1 MRLKEAPNIGDR
13 LCTTIYV
20 FIHNELYIG
29 CDYVQDTYQHCNLS
43 LVRSSITA
51 TPCLLR
57 NDLYTT
63 GPRKW
68 HYQVI
73 LLRSIELVIINY
85 SIYLPQQVKIIK
97 MIYSILFTQ
106 ENRLLLSPQII
117 MEESVLLLLC
127 SQIYL
132 LDSRKKGTNVMSVMV
147 IAMPNFVQALISR
160 LYIYLGTYHIIQN
173 RIKQGFF
180 IH

>member
-1 MRLKEAPNIGDR
+1 MRLKEDPNIGDR

-43 LVRSSITA
+43 LVRSSITT
-51 TPCLLR
+51 TPRLLR

-68 HYQVI
+68 HYLVI

-85 SIYLPQQVKIIK
+85 SIYLPKQVKIIK

-106 ENRLLLSPQII
+106 ENRLLLSPPNYYGRVSTVVTLQSNI
-117 MEESVLLLLC
+117 LARFW
-127 SQIYL
+127 Q
-132 LDSRKKGTNVMSVMV
+132 KGTNVMSVMV

>member
-13 LCTTIYV
+13 LCSTTMYV

-43 LVRSSITA
+43 LVRSSITT
-51 TPCLLR
+51 TPRLLR

-68 HYQVI
+68 HYLVI

-85 SIYLPQQVKIIK
+85 SIYLPKQVKIIK

-117 MEESVLLLLC
+117 MEESVLLLLF
-127 SQIYL
+127 SQIIL
-132 LDSRKKGTNVMSVMV
+132 ARFSQKKQCQIFSR
-147 IAMPNFVQALISR
+147 P
-160 LYIYLGTYHIIQN
+160 
-173 RIKQGFF
+173 
-180 IH
+180 

>member
-13 LCTTIYV
+13 LCTTMYV

-51 TPCLLR
+51 TPRLLR

-85 SIYLPQQVKIIK
+85 SIYLPKQVKIIK

-106 ENRLLLSPQII
+106 ENRLLLSPPNYYGRVSTVVTLQSNILARFSQKRHKCHVSYGYCNAKFCVGLNFQII
-117 MEESVLLLLC
+117 HILR
-127 SQIYL
+127 Y
-132 LDSRKKGTNVMSVMV
+132 
-147 IAMPNFVQALISR
+147 ISH
-160 LYIYLGTYHIIQN
+160 YTKSH
-173 RIKQGFF
+173 
-180 IH
+180 

>member
-13 LCTTIYV
+13 LCTTMYV

-51 TPCLLR
+51 TPRLLR

-85 SIYLPQQVKIIK
+85 SIYLPKQVKIIK

-106 ENRLLLSPQII
+106 VNRSLLTPKLLWKSQQCCY
-117 MEESVLLLLC
+117 SVVKL
-127 SQIYL
+127 YL
-132 LDSRKKGTNVMSVMV
+132 LDSRKKRHKCHVSYGYCK
-147 IAMPNFVQALISR
+147 AKFCLGLNFQI
-160 LYIYLGTYHIIQN
+160 IHIGTYYISHYT
-173 RIKQGFF
+173 KS
-180 IH
+180 H